1 MANTRMSRVNSEI
14 QKSLMKII
22 SHFDDI
28 EISSAM
34 ISIMKVDTFADFS
47 MAKIYVSVFGN
58 EEKKNLVVSKLN
70 ENKKSI
76 RYELAHTLKLRNV
89 PELMFIVDD
98 VEERAER
105 VLKLFDKIESE
116 LKETN
121 DSDNGE
127 NNA

>member
-28 EISSAM
+28 EISSAL

-105 VLKLFDKIESE
+105 VLKLFYKIESE